1 MNMIPPVN
9 TAVSRIVETEE
20 GLHEIRKNEQLKVV
34 FCETQMQS
42 KRMLHLIERLMKV
55 EGFGLCVQ
63 VEWKLNRS
71 FTTFFEGIIMSRKQW
86 HHEIRRLVKNTL
98 ADVGNDLVHDF
109 SLWVEAE
116 LRRKMRFV
124 WNKYNEAWAEFGIN
138 RVSGFDW
145 HWDEFDHV
153 LVQTYTGPCTL
164 YTMLEEDISL
174 PLFSSYMI
182 DRTASSPVYQQE
194 NPGIS
199 IHKGGRDNPAVHSEP
214 LFNLSEGRCVCI
226 AVTENL

>member
-1 MNMIPPVN
+1 MIIRPPVN

-20 GLHEIRKNEQLKVV
+20 GLHEIRKNDQLKVV

-42 KRMLHLIERLMKV
+42 KRMLDLIERLMKI

-63 VEWKLNRS
+63 AEWKLHRS
-71 FTTFFEGIIMSRKQW
+71 FKTLFEGKALSRMQW
-86 HHEIRRLVKNTL
+86 HHEIRALVKSNL
-98 ADVGNDLVHDF
+98 AYVENDLVHDF
-109 SLWVEAE
+109 SLWIEAE

-124 WNKYNEAWAEFGIN
+124 WNKYNEAWAMFGIN

-145 HWDEFDHV
+145 HWDGFDHV

-164 YTMLEEDISL
+164 YSMLEEDMT
-174 PLFSSYMI
+174 FSFLDKHFV
-182 DRTASSPVYQQE
+182 DRMESSPVYQQK

-199 IHKGGRDNPAVHSEP
+199 IHKGGRDNPAIHTEP
-214 LFNLSEGRCVCI
+214 KFKLSEGRCVCI

>member
-1 MNMIPPVN
+1 MKVLKPLN
-9 TAVSRIVETEE
+9 TRVSKVVGCEDD
-20 GLHEIRKNEQLKVV
+20 LHIIRNNDQLKVV

-42 KRMLHLIERLMKV
+42 KRMFGLIEKLMKI

-63 VEWKLNRS
+63 AEWKLNRS
-71 FTTFFEGIIMSRKQW
+71 FITLFEGKVMSRKQW
-86 HHEIRRLVKNTL
+86 HHEIRALVEGAL
-98 ADVGNDLVHDF
+98 ADVENNLVHDF

-145 HWDEFDHV
+145 HWDGFDHV

-164 YTMLEEDISL
+164 YSMLEEDIY
-174 PLFSSYMI
+174 FSFFDKHFV
-182 DRTASSPVYQQE
+182 DRIESSPVYQQQK
-194 NPGIS
+194 PGIS
-199 IHKGGRDNPAVHSEP
+199 IHKGGRDNPAVHTEP
-214 LFNLSEGRCVCI
+214 KFNLSEGRCVCI
-226 AVTENL
+226 AITENL